1 MLAWEATGKVKILN
15 DKTQPT
21 RVPYVKTPQANCIDL
36 CINTPGLEK
45 SVRKWTLDKKRAW
58 TPAKA
63 IWTGE
68 MKNGD
73 KVYKRV
79 TPTDQL

>member
-1 MLAWEATGKVKILN
+1 MNAAVNPDCKNIVPAARQVLAWQETGKVKILN

-63 IWTGE
+63 I
-68 MKNGD
+68 
-73 KVYKRV
+73 
-79 TPTDQL
+79 